1 MERVRLNL
9 IEKETIPHLQF
20 KHHEVLE
27 DRNAQKCR
35 EQDLYRAMLL
45 GNGYKGKVK
54 IIFESLTGLNMVD
67 TTIWATTDK
76 NVVLKG
82 GMLIPI
88 SAIIEV
94 IC

>member
-1 MERVRLNL
+1 MEAVKLNV
-9 IEKETIPHLQF
+9 IEKENIKGLQF
-20 KHHEVLE
+20 KTEEVLA
-27 DRNAQKCR
+27 DVNAQKAR
-35 EQDLYRAMLL
+35 AHELYRGMLL
-45 GNGYKGKVK
+45 GNAHKGKVK
-54 IIFESLTGLNMVD
+54 IIFESIAGMNMVN

-88 SAIIEV
+88 CSIIEV

>member
-1 MERVRLNL
+1 MERVRLNI

-20 KHHEVLE
+20 KNHEVLTDSTAKKLRDQE
-27 DRNAQKCR
+27 
-35 EQDLYRAMLL
+35 LYRAMLL

-54 IIFESLTGLNMVD
+54 IIFESLTGLNLVN

-82 GMLIPI
+82 GLLIPI
-88 SAIIEV
+88 SCIIEV